1 MSTSAV
7 ETNAQLGPVGRTD
20 SRPKRFK
27 GTTPP
32 PPRKRWEDPV
42 PKDWR
47 WFVGGLGKCLITLG
61 LLIFGFVAYQLWG
74 TGIQY
79 SQRQKNLG
87 RELAQ
92 QFDAA
97 PSGFV
102 PAITIGPPTSTTVAA
117 PSESVPASTTTTEP
131 PVTVPAFPSN
141 IDLGKGLGYIQ
152 IPKMGLNDIL
162 IAGVRVDDLK
172 SGVGHFPET
181 PVPGQLGNA
190 ALAGHRT
197 TFGAPFSNIDKLV
210 PGDEII
216 IATVQGKY
224 VYRVTGTTIHKPSD
238 YDVVANVP
246 DKAMLTLISCH
257 PKATAKQR
265 IVVTADLD
273 AAASSP
279 LAPPVFN
286 YGHNDLAASA
296 DGLAAEEAG
305 TTQAPAT
312 TGPAPSNGVP
322 DQAVDVSTAPQA
334 PPTVPA
340 APATTVP
347 QTETADAFG
356 AGWFSDPYAIPDVV
370 FWGMACA
377 VVSLLAAWLSRR
389 TNRIVGVAAW
399 VLPFVV
405 ALYFFYENAN
415 RLLPPNL

>member
-1 MSTSAV
+1 MSATAV
-7 ETNAQLGPVGRTD
+7 DIEAQQAGGQAGT
-20 SRPKRFK
+20 RPKRFK

-47 WFVGGLGKCLITLG
+47 WFVGGLGKVLITLG

-87 RELAQ
+87 RELAERL
-92 QFDAA
+92 DET
-97 PSGFV
+97 PSSFV
-102 PAITIGPPTSTTVAA
+102 PAVTIAPPTPTTVA
-117 PSESVPASTTTTEP
+117 PPTDSTPASTTSTEP

-141 IDLGKGLGYIQ
+141 IDLGKGLGYIE

-181 PVPGQLGNA
+181 PVPGQMGNA
-190 ALAGHRT
+190 SLAGHRT
-197 TFGAPFSNIDKLV
+197 TFGAPFSNIDKLE
-210 PGDEII
+210 PGDEVI
-216 IATVQGKY
+216 IATIQGRY

-246 DKAMLTLISCH
+246 DKAMLTMISCH

-265 IVVTADLD
+265 IVVTAELD
-273 AAASSP
+273 VAASSP
-279 LAPPVFN
+279 IAPPVFN
-286 YGHNDLAASA
+286 YGHNDLAASG
-296 DGLAAEEAG
+296 DGLAAEEAA
-305 TTQAPAT
+305 TDSEAPAT
-312 TGPAPSNGVP
+312 DVAAPVT
-322 DQAVDVSTAPQA
+322 STAPEAATASQPPSA
-334 PPTVPA
+334 PPTLVV

-347 QTETADAFG
+347 QAETADAFG
-356 AGWFSDPYAIPDVV
+356 AGWFSDPHAIPDVV
-370 FWGMACA
+370 FWAMVCA